1 MVVGAVHYSQ
11 SSQRQVMRQGMF
23 KDQEKFRQKQ
33 QEFAVQQKAVGGA
46 GQPSEG
52 GSGTNSS

>member
-1 MVVGAVHYSQ
+1 
-11 SSQRQVMRQGMF
+11 MRQGMF

-33 QEFAVQQKAVGGA
+33 QEFAVQQKAVDGA

-52 GSGTNSS
+52 GSSTNSG